1 MADSPFSDDDDFARA
16 RAGDAPALGRLLVQY
31 ADYLNILARLQISRR
46 LQGKV
51 DAADLVQDV
60 FLDAHRQF
68 PNFRGESR
76 ASFGAWLRSILA
88 GKLAALIR
96 RYCHALSRDVT
107 LEQSLERELESS
119 SDQLRQGI
127 TGGHSPSESAVR
139 REEVSHLARALGALP
154 PDYREV
160 ILLRQIEGLP
170 FGVVAEKMGRS
181 EDSVQKLWVRGLD
194 ALRKFLES
202 PPAAADIA
210 GANDS

>member
-1 MADSPFSDDDDFARA
+1 MNDSPPLDDDLALARS
-16 RAGDAPALGRLLVQY
+16 GDPAALGRLLLQY
-31 ADYLNILARLQISRR
+31 GDYLHILARLQISRR

-68 PNFRGESR
+68 PNFRGETR

-119 SDQLRQGI
+119 SDQLRQGM

-139 REEVSHLARALGALP
+139 REEVSHLARALEALP

-170 FGVVAEKMGRS
+170 FATVAEKMGRS

-194 ALRKFLES
+194 ALRKILDS
-202 PPAAADIA
+202 PRTAADSA
-210 GANDS
+210 RPGDS